1 MIICIPCHL
10 CKKKSRSEKGTSM
23 LLFLLLDNFVYHCCF
38 SRLPY
43 CCWSKAWQNYKFY
56 WLDLIAG
63 SLRLGECQLGER
75 RLVLGTSDLFDHL
88 LELFPFL
95 CAWVTIPIKEV
106 RLFFLGKFLMDRII
120 ADHQIWFLRQ
130 RIMGHRSMRGIHQ
143 AVLDP
148 KLLRF
153 SVFRM
158 DRERDRLFIFDKNNS
173 Q

>member
-1 MIICIPCHL
+1 
-10 CKKKSRSEKGTSM
+10 M
-23 LLFLLLDNFVYHCCF
+23 LLFLLLVLFVYHCHF
-38 SRLPY
+38 SGLTY
-43 CCWSKAWQNYKFY
+43 CYWSKTWQNYKFY
-56 WLDLIAG
+56 LLDLIAG

-75 RLVLGTSDLFDHL
+75 CLVLGTSDLFDHL
-88 LELFPFL
+88 LELFPLL

-106 RLFFLGKFLMDRII
+106 RLFFLRKFLMDRII
-120 ADHQIWFLRQ
+120 ADHQIWLLRQ
-130 RIMGHRSMRGIHQ
+130 RIMGHRSMRGVYQ